1 MSVLEDVGR
10 REGNLIAIIIT
21 TKCISKYKYISI
33 LTKLDNSACLYC
45 GIVSVLE
52 YIGREGNSSTI
63 TITKKC
69 ISV

>member
-52 YIGREGNSSTI
+52 DVGKREGNSSTI
-63 TITKKC
+63 TIT
-69 ISV
+69 